1 MTSSPDPLPPPLR
14 CGLYRAGHEVH
25 FVQAIRAGNDDEAW
39 PGTAS
44 VDAGGWIS
52 ITLDSGSVMRRWT
65 HDPGRLADLLGDF
78 GGRVLLRTKS
88 ILSIPLGHGAHYVSV
103 GEDPTP
109 CPLANEDLSNLSWD
123 QLLTRRGGVTVRL
136 AY

>member
-44 VDAGGWIS
+44 VDAAGWIS
-52 ITLDSGSVMRRWT
+52 ITLDSGRIERLWT
-65 HDPGRLADLLGDF
+65 HNPARLAYLLAES
-78 GGRVLLRTKS
+78 GGHVLLRTKS
-88 ILSIPLGHGAHYVSV
+88 ILSIPNGHGAHYFSV

-109 CPLANEDLSNLSWD
+109 CPPANEDLSDLSWD

-136 AY
+136 SD